1 MDERYMVLVADTVV
15 DTLVSKEAAKR
26 LVVESLENYPQEDIT
41 VYEVKL
47 VDFEVKTVVFADD

>member
-15 DTLVSKEAAKR
+15 DTLVSKEEAKR
-26 LVVESLENYPQEDIT
+26 LVVESLENYPQGDIT